1 MNHYKDTTQ
10 QPNTLETLKT
20 AQNDNHTKVTL
31 LDMVKSILLAVLMI
45 GLLLLIS
52 SYHQAHPKNNLQSVA
67 GVIDNK
73 DLSKNNSGQ
82 ASRYSLAFF
91 VPKFWKASQANQ
103 DKDTTHRPKSTG
115 ANRHIM
121 PALAISYDGFTQPNT
136 TAVWRISWDSLVG
149 LLEMN
154 PSPYCIAVRL
164 ISLIKKPQEGIFHA

>member
-1 MNHYKDTTQ
+1 MMNQYKATTQ

-20 AQNDNHTKVTL
+20 AQNDNRTKVTL

-52 SYHQAHPKNNLQSVA
+52 SYHQAHPKNSLQSVA

-91 VPKFWKASQANQ
+91 APKYRLTSQVTDIDSA
-103 DKDTTHRPKSTG
+103 THHPKLTG
-115 ANRHIM
+115 VNRHIM
-121 PALAISYDGFTQPNT
+121 PALAAVYDGVTLQNSPFWVICR
-136 TAVWRISWDSLVG
+136 AVTIVTES
-149 LLEMN
+149 EPHHPM
-154 PSPYCIAVRL
+154 
-164 ISLIKKPQEGIFHA
+164 IFHSVVLTQNTIGVVSHG

>member
-1 MNHYKDTTQ
+1 MSKILRLLNIGEF
-10 QPNTLETLKT
+10 NSL
-20 AQNDNHTKVTL
+20 NDSL
-31 LDMVKSILLAVLMI
+31 PLM
-45 GLLLLIS
+45 
-52 SYHQAHPKNNLQSVA
+52 A
-67 GVIDNK
+67 GMMDNR
-73 DLSKNNSGQ
+73 DLSKTISGQ

-91 VPKFWKASQANQ
+91 VPKFWLASQASQ
-103 DKDTTHRPKSTG
+103 DKDTTHHPKSIG
-115 ANRHIM
+115 VNRHIM

>member
-1 MNHYKDTTQ
+1 MNQYKDTTQ

-73 DLSKNNSGQ
+73 DLSKSHSGQ
-82 ASRYSLAFF
+82 ASRYPLAFF
-91 VPKFWKASQANQ
+91 VPKFRLLSQSGDNKAQIHPPQ
-103 DKDTTHRPKSTG
+103 FTG
-115 ANRHIM
+115 VNRHIM
-121 PALAISYDGFTQPNT
+121 PALAAVYDGVTLKNKPIGEYSRRFYVTESEPHHPMTFHSVVLTQNY
-136 TAVWRISWDSLVG
+136 IG
-149 LLEMN
+149 G
-154 PSPYCIAVRL
+154 Y
-164 ISLIKKPQEGIFHA
+164 HA